1 MNIRG
6 VMINGSVLA
15 VLLAQCWSGVF
26 AADRPKAAAAID
38 PAEAAQ
44 REAKLIEVLD
54 SDAPQAEKA
63 ITCKRLAIYGTARA
77 VPALARLL
85 ADKELASWARIAL
98 EVIPDPAADAAL
110 REAAGK
116 LQGRL
121 LVGVINSLGVRR
133 DVKATGI
140 LVAKLKDADPEV
152 AAAAAAALGRI
163 GGQAAVDALQKALA
177 AEHMSVRSAA
187 AEGLVLCAEQAL
199 AAGKPQDAIAL
210 YDLVSKSDLPKHQV
224 LEATR
229 GAILARKS
237 EGAPLLAEL
246 LRSADRASFAMGL
259 RVAREMQPP
268 SLAHGPLLE
277 ALSRA
282 APDRKALLIY
292 ALADCGDPMVL
303 VVIHQESRG
312 APADVRVAAIRAM
325 GRLGS
330 AWCVPLLL
338 EAAADADASVSR
350 TAMDALAELPGPDVD
365 REILAQLKVA
375 QGKPRQLLI
384 EVIGQRYM
392 VAAVPELLKA
402 AEDPDLNTRIAA
414 LGSLGATVDFQ
425 HLPVLIKRV
434 AAEINNPDE
443 AKAAQQALS
452 IAASRMPD
460 REACAETLA
469 AAMAQAA
476 PAAKVRLLEVL
487 AALGGGK
494 ALQVVVAATKDQ
506 NAQVQ
511 DAAIRVL
518 GEWMTADA
526 APALLELAS
535 TAKDG
540 KYQTRALRGYI
551 RIARQLEVPAD
562 QRIAMCAKALPLCQ
576 RDDERRLVL
585 EVLRRYPSG
594 QGIALAA
601 GLVQHQQLKDEA
613 ASAVV
618 AIAEKIVQ
626 RQPAAVAEALKQ
638 VIAASAGRDA
648 TEKAQSLLDQAN
660 RRLRNNS
667 R

>member
-1 MNIRG
+1 MNIRR
-6 VMINGSVLA
+6 VMINGCVLA
-15 VLLAQCWSGVF
+15 VLLAQCWSGGF

-44 REAKLIEVLD
+44 RETKLIEVLD

-63 ITCKRLAIYGTARA
+63 ITCKRLAIYGSGRA

-133 DVKATGI
+133 DAKATDI
-140 LVAKLKDADPEV
+140 LVARLEDADPEV

-163 GGQAAVDALQKALA
+163 GGPAAVDALKKAIA
-177 AEHMSVRSAA
+177 AQHMGVRTAA
-187 AEGLVLCAEQAL
+187 AEGLILCAEQAL
-199 AAGKPQDAIAL
+199 AAGKPQEAIAL
-210 YDLVSKSDLPKHQV
+210 YDLVRKSDLPKQQV
-224 LEATR
+224 LDAAR
-229 GAILARKS
+229 GAILARKA

-268 SLAHGPLLE
+268 SLAHGPVLE

-303 VVIHQESRG
+303 AVIHQESRG
-312 APADVRVAAIRAM
+312 APADVRIAAIRAM
-325 GRLGS
+325 GRLGGAS
-330 AWCVPLLL
+330 CIPPLL
-338 EAAADADASVSR
+338 EAAADTDASVSR
-350 TAMDALAELPGPDVD
+350 AAMDALAELPGPDVD
-365 REILAQLKVA
+365 RELLAQLKVA

-384 EVIGQRYM
+384 EAIGQRYM

-414 LGSLGATVDFQ
+414 LSSLGATVDFQ

-434 AAEINNPDE
+434 AAKADNPEE

-452 IAASRMPD
+452 IASSRMPD

-476 PAAKVRLLEVL
+476 PPAKVRLLEVL

-494 ALQVVVAATKDQ
+494 ALQVVVAAAKEQ

-518 GEWMTADA
+518 GEWMTPDA

-535 TAKDG
+535 TTKDG

-551 RIARQLEVPAD
+551 RIARQLEVPAE

-618 AIAEKIVQ
+618 AIAEKLVQ
-626 RQPAAVAEALKQ
+626 REPAAVAEALKQ
-638 VIAASAGRDA
+638 VIAVSAGRDV
-648 TEKAQSLLDQAN
+648 TEKAQALLDQAN
-660 RRLRNNS
+660 RRLRKSS